1 MRIKEVKGIEGKGK
15 CLGGLDKE
23 SGYSSREILQ
33 SLLIV
38 TDVAWAPVGSED
50 ESVHGGRTVA

>member
-1 MRIKEVKGIEGKGK
+1 M
-15 CLGGLDKE
+15 LGGIRQGKWVLQQCRRK
-23 SGYSSREILQ
+23 GGEILQ

-38 TDVAWAPVGSED
+38 TDVSWAPVGSED